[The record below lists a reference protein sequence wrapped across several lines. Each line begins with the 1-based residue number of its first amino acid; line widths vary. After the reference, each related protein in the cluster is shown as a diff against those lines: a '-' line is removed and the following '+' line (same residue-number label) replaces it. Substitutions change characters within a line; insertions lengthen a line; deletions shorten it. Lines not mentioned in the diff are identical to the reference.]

1 MERKFITDELIK
13 VANAL
18 DEMGL
23 TKEAN
28 SLDKIARKIVAEV
41 REFALEGYQ
50 QDILT
55 YKSLINIFQSTSDP
69 TYKKEYAQEAT
80 NFLRNVQKADYKMYT
95 NEQKSAFMDQAA
107 AIRNSIYGNLN
118 DKALN
123 DKLAM
128 AMKTGPF
135 EIENGVITSSFT
147 NVSEFTDF
155 WMQQVQQQ
163 FDIYNNSN
171 IAKWLSSK
179 FLIYKKQILA
189 NNAKYKAEQQ
199 AKEPNWWQK
208 TFQGK
213 K

>member
-1 MERKFITDELIK
+1 MEKKFITDELIK

-23 TKEAN
+23 NKEAN
-28 SLDKIARKIVAEV
+28 SLDKIARKIVADVDEHPLYGYEV
-41 REFALEGYQ
+41 
-50 QDILT
+50 DINK
-55 YKSLINIFQSTSDP
+55 YKEIVGWFQAETDP
-69 TYKKEYAQEAT
+69 TLKKEYAQEAT
-80 NFLRNVQKADYKMYT
+80 NLLRDVQKADYKMYT
-95 NEQKSAFMDQAA
+95 NEQKSAFMDQAR

-135 EIENGVITSSFT
+135 DIFNGVITSSFT

-155 WMQQVQQQ
+155 WMQQVQPQ
-163 FDIYNNSN
+163 FDLSNSN
-171 IAKWLSSK
+171 IAKWLSNK